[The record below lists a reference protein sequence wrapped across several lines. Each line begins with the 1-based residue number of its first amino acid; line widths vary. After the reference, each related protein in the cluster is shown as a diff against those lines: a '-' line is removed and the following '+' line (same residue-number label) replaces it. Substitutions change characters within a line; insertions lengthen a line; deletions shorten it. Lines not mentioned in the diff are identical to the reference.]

1 MPLTTH
7 GEDRKH
13 QGSETFSEEKP
24 PAHIVQTGKAEHGRA
39 SNTWHTAAALCRG
52 LQRDGD
58 GAFGDSAWGGGGAAG
73 STG

>member
-1 MPLTTH
+1 MPLTTY

-24 PAHIVQTGKAEHGRA
+24 AAHIVQTGKAEHGRA
-39 SNTWHTAAALCRG
+39 SNTSHAAAALCWG
-52 LQRDGD
+52 LQRDG
-58 GAFGDSAWGGGGAAG
+58 ASGDSAWGGGRAAG